1 LADAPGAEVSLYV
14 LHLALDHL
22 LVSVVRG
29 SMQHVSVATVHRHV
43 GYWVVRTI
51 LLEEDQV
58 TTLEVVPGY
67 PLAVLVP
74 ILFCRIVWQLL
85 AELLV
90 DKPCKAGAVFLLVSP
105 AGIGWR
111 VVIGGADVRPTVPYY
126 VPALNSGV
134 RGAVKILAGTRAA
147 FGWRK
152 VLGWRGGS
160 SPDERDS
167 VGDDLARAAPWGDAH
182 DVAIASLHLVGAEF
196 DPHAPVAGLVR
207 LYPLRAPGSLHA
219 ESRSRAVALPDWPPG
234 VEGVVAACGSLQ
246 LEARIAGGG
255 ARRDVFASMSP
266 NVTPSPIPPRRFE
279 APGVRAVHDL
289 RVVGQGFLL
298 RYISLGRTPL
308 GRIRPRDRALRDQR
322 LRCAT
327 RGLCPSRERCDGD
340 EECSQNSHRCDQ
352 TESTHGG
359 PPPLFVL
366 TFAPLYRRR
375 DGKALVWQ
383 RFFQNL

>member
-1 LADAPGAEVSLYV
+1 MADAPGAEVSLYV

-29 SMQHVSVATVHRHV
+29 SMQHVSVAAVHRHV
-43 GYWVVRTI
+43 GNWVVWTV

-67 PLAVLVP
+67 PLAVFVP

-90 DKPCKAGAVFLLVSP
+90 DKPCKAGAIFLLVSP

-182 DVAIASLHLVGAEF
+182 DVAISSFHLVGAEF
-196 DPHAPVAGLVR
+196 DPNAPVAGLVR
-207 LYPLRAPGSLHA
+207 LYPLRALDGLHA
-219 ESRSRAVALPDWPPG
+219 ESRSAAVAISGRPPS
-234 VEGVVAACGSLQ
+234 VEGVVAACGGPQ
-246 LEARIAGGG
+246 LEACVAAGGP
-255 ARRDVFASMSP
+255 RRDVFASVGP
-266 NVTPSPIPPRRFE
+266 NVTPTLLPPWCLE
-279 APGVRAVHDL
+279 TQGVRVVHDL
-289 RVVGQGFLL
+289 RVVRQALL
-298 RYISLGRTPL
+298 LCHVALGRAPL
-308 GRIRPRDRALRDQR
+308 GFGGISPRDRALRDR
-322 LRCAT
+322 KLRCVI
-327 RGLCPSRERCDGD
+327 RGLGPSRRPTLPEDPRQAPGSTSARRLLGHWQGRRASALSPP
-340 EECSQNSHRCDQ
+340 CSR
-352 TESTHGG
+352 
-359 PPPLFVL
+359 
-366 TFAPLYRRR
+366 
-375 DGKALVWQ
+375 
-383 RFFQNL
+383 